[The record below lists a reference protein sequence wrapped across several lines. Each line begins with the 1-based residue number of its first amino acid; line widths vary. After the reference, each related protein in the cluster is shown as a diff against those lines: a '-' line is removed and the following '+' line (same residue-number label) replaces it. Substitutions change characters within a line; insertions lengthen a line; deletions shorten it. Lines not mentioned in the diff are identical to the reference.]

1 MDCRGENLE
10 DAIEDTMPFLRAE
23 AFGETHGIDH
33 IGEEHAHLLALP
45 LDGAARGEDLVDEI
59 PRGIGTSVPRGA
71 ADRRERLP
79 TDIAKLLTARIEG
92 RAARAGHA
100 ALERGPARPA
110 EAGALA
116 SLVAATRA
124 PHGRLPQRRKPVTER
139 TSLSDCS

>member
-59 PRGIGTSVPRGA
+59 PRGIGASVSRGA
-71 ADRRERLP
+71 ADRRARLP
-79 TDIAKLLTARIEG
+79 TAIPELLDARMEG
-92 RAARAGHA
+92 RAPRVGHA
-100 ALERGPARPA
+100 ALG
-110 EAGALA
+110 
-116 SLVAATRA
+116 
-124 PHGRLPQRRKPVTER
+124 
-139 TSLSDCS
+139 

>member
-1 MDCRGENLE
+1 MSNVQRNRCE
-10 DAIEDTMPFLRAE
+10 D
-23 AFGETHGIDH
+23 
-33 IGEEHAHLLALP
+33 HAHLLALP
-45 LDGAARGEDLVDEI
+45 LVGAARVEDLVDEI
-59 PRGIGTSVPRGA
+59 PRGIGASVPRGA

-79 TDIAKLLTARIEG
+79 TDIAKLPTARIEG